1 MQENLPPLSIS
12 SMIREFWS
20 TEKALAGK
28 SSQLEGFN
36 SPNTSS
42 RSSEVLK
49 PEKSNPF
56 LKKRMLLKS
65 LPKAAWEKPTLVKPE
80 ENLWLISRDIKSLS
94 SEENSLNS
102 LELTPTKRND
112 PSIFKIRYILGLMQP
127 LMYI

>member
-1 MQENLPPLSIS
+1 
-12 SMIREFWS
+12 
-20 TEKALAGK
+20 
-28 SSQLEGFN
+28 
-36 SPNTSS
+36 
-42 RSSEVLK
+42 
-49 PEKSNPF
+49 
-56 LKKRMLLKS
+56 MLLKS